1 MIIMIIIIIII
12 IIILIIISPCEH
24 VWIVSP
30 GECLLQLVQL
40 ETREGCSVST
50 LLPSLRVID
59 LMIIPDL
66 LSGLQIVRVLVLDLD
81 LVILHV
87 DIDLLVLLVRASEVP
102 DVMMVISWTGYRH
115 PNSDVAELVTRANI

>member
-1 MIIMIIIIIII
+1 MIIIIIII
-12 IIILIIISPCEH
+12 IMIMIFSPCEH

-30 GECLLQLVQL
+30 GERLLQLVQL

-66 LSGLQIVRVLVLDLD
+66 LSGLQIVRMFVLDLD

-87 DIDLLVLLVRASEVP
+87 DIDLLVILVLSKVP

-115 PNSDVAELVTRANI
+115 PNSDVAEPLSRANI